1 MNYKVLIAGA
11 GAALAFCGIYYL
23 TQEVE
28 CQADNKRIS
37 KILLLALLKELETEL
52 TPYLI
57 TLASFSQD
65 LQKRLGPDNSD
76 QLIEILHS
84 HCPITNDLE
93 RVESTVCQKY
103 KVSTTDLQSICLSDY
118 AQDEEVQLLVQSLKS
133 IKASAFN
140 GVPPKIS
147 HTLPPSITPQQVL
160 SLTKDLYDSTIF
172 VTYKNTKSL
181 IQSGEKFSVTSS
193 RYQEF
198 SSSLYQETEKVKEK
212 VFKMYNFHTFSIP
225 EKTIL
230 QQAIQSFKTNPE
242 FLMELTALEQGFQ
255 SALILIT
262 NGTYPEESY
271 IKLAE
276 KFDDRVIWELETPRQ
291 IVEEEV
297 FEYINNH

>member
-1 MNYKVLIAGA
+1 MNYKAFIAGA

-28 CQADNKRIS
+28 CQTDNKRIPKS
-37 KILLLALLKELETEL
+37 IILALLKELETEL

-65 LQKRLGPDNSD
+65 LQKRLGPENSD
-76 QLIEILHS
+76 QLIDILYT

-103 KVSTTDLQSICLSDY
+103 KISTSDLQSVCLSDY
-118 AQDEEVQLLVQSLKS
+118 AQDEEVQLSVQSLKS
-133 IKASAFN
+133 LKSSAFQ
-140 GVPPKIS
+140 GIPPKLS
-147 HTLPPSITPQQVL
+147 NSLPPSITPQQVL
-160 SLTKDLYDSTIF
+160 SLTKDLYDSTVF
-172 VTYKNTKSL
+172 VTYKSTKSL

-198 SSSLYQETEKVKEK
+198 SSSLYQETEKIKEK
-212 VFKMYNFHTFSIP
+212 VFKMHNFHTFNLP
-225 EKTIL
+225 EKTVL
-230 QQAIQSFKTNPE
+230 QQAIQSLKTSPE
-242 FLMELTALEQGFQ
+242 FVNELAALEEGFQ
-255 SALILIT
+255 NALILIT
-262 NGTYPEESY
+262 NGAYPEESY
-271 IKLAE
+271 FELAQ

-297 FEYINNH
+297 FEYINKD